1 MVPRGGVVPHGGS
14 AWRAVFSGDSA
25 PFTPLELAPRRRK
38 RQPEGK
44 EGQGEEGSQSQS
56 NAAAIGDENGSDW
69 NDAVRWMRADSSE

>member
-1 MVPRGGVVPHGGS
+1 MEFPHGG
-14 AWRAVFSGDSA
+14 RC
-25 PFTPLELAPRRRK
+25 LAEIRPHLHHWSSRLPRRRK

-44 EGQGEEGSQSQS
+44 EGSQS

>member
-1 MVPRGGVVPHGGS
+1 MEVPHGG
-14 AWRAVFSGDSA
+14 RC
-25 PFTPLELAPRRRK
+25 LAEIRPQYTISPRRRK

-44 EGQGEEGSQSQS
+44 EGSQS